1 MKPICATLTFLVI
14 VISSALHAAD
24 DKPRTNWGAVMKV
37 PVEKM
42 EAVDQALINWG
53 NWIKETHPLGPEDE
67 NNLDNV
73 SITRS
78 EPFDGQVYYVIVE
91 VYPTTKGLENHQR
104 IYQQTNSLTEYEDV
118 FAKLRSVVGPY
129 FISGATQRKTV
140 YNLVPSK
147 NH

>member
-1 MKPICATLTFLVI
+1 M
-14 VISSALHAAD
+14 
-24 DKPRTNWGAVMKV
+24 
-37 PVEKM
+37 
-42 EAVDQALINWG
+42 
-53 NWIKETHPLGPEDE
+53 
-67 NNLDNV
+67 
-73 SITRS
+73 
-78 EPFDGQVYYVIVE
+78 YYVIVE
-91 VYPTTKGLENHQR
+91 VYPTAKGLENHQR

>member
-1 MKPICATLTFLVI
+1 MKYTILIITAISLTI
-14 VISSALHAAD
+14 GSAIQAAND
-24 DKPRTNWGAVMKV
+24 LPRTNWGAVMKV
-37 PVEKM
+37 PVEKI
-42 EAVDQALINWG
+42 ESVDEALINWG
-53 NWIKETHPLGPEDE
+53 NWIKKTHPLGKEDK
-67 NNLDNV
+67 NNLDSL

-91 VYPTTKGLENHQR
+91 LYPTAQGLANHQQ
-104 IYQQTNSLTEYEDV
+104 IYQQTHSLPEYEDV

-147 NH
+147 SH